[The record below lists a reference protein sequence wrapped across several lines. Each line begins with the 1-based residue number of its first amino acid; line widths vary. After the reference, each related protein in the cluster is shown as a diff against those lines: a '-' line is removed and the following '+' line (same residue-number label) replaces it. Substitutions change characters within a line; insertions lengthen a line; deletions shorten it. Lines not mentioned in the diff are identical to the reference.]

1 MLNTLNDKTGDKLV
15 RAVVFNHF
23 GRYATHWAEIDD
35 LLGYGYLGL
44 ARALKQ
50 YDISK
55 GITFVSF
62 AYRKA
67 LQAIIEYVRLDSA
80 QNALKT
86 LSFAGF
92 DQFYITD
99 DVAERVDFVEQL
111 RNCLT
116 TEEQEIIHRTY
127 WQEESE
133 REIAEAL
140 KVSKTSVHLTKT
152 YALQKMRDKGNF
164 LLKKGGCN

>member
-55 GITFVSF
+55 GIAFVSF

-67 LQAIIEYVRLDSA
+67 LQAIIEHVRLDST

-86 LSFAGF
+86 LSLKGF
-92 DQFYITD
+92 DQFYLVD
-99 DVAERVDFVEQL
+99 DREADIDFVTCL
-111 RNCLT
+111 LSCLT
-116 TEEQEIIHRTY
+116 KEEKKIIHRVY
-127 WQEESE
+127 WDDESE
-133 REIAEAL
+133 RDIAREL
-140 KVSKTSVHLTKT
+140 NVSKTYVHLTKT
-152 YALQKMRDKGNF
+152 YALQKMRDRGNF
-164 LLKKGGCN
+164 LLKKRKEA

>member
-35 LLGYGYLGL
+35 LL

-67 LQAIIEYVRLDSA
+67 LQAIIEYVRLDST

-86 LSFAGF
+86 LSLKGF
-92 DQFYITD
+92 DQFYLVD
-99 DVAERVDFVEQL
+99 DREDDIDFVTCL
-111 RNCLT
+111 LSCLT
-116 TEEQEIIHRTY
+116 KEEKKIIHRVY
-127 WQEESE
+127 WDDESE
-133 REIAEAL
+133 RDIARAL
-140 KVSKTSVHLTKT
+140 NVSKTYVHLTKT
-152 YALQKMRDKGNF
+152 YALQKMRDRGNF
-164 LLKKGGCN
+164 LLKKRKEE